1 MGLLN
6 NPSENKQ
13 ILSGNRK
20 GLLFSNIEA
29 VDNFF
34 TKNAHTNHSRRKLAF
49 LRRTFGIIQPAALP
63 YNKKLPLRT
72 FDGCHTA
79 RNGSFQFYISNTPI
93 ITIPAKVT
101 AMQA

>member
-29 VDNFF
+29 VDNF
-34 TKNAHTNHSRRKLAF
+34 LAF
-49 LRRTFGIIQPAALP
+49 
-63 YNKKLPLRT
+63 
-72 FDGCHTA
+72 
-79 RNGSFQFYISNTPI
+79 
-93 ITIPAKVT
+93 
-101 AMQA
+101 

>member
-34 TKNAHTNHSRRKLAF
+34 IKK
-49 LRRTFGIIQPAALP
+49 RTHQPQPEKTGFSSANFWDYSASGFTL
-63 YNKKLPLRT
+63 
-72 FDGCHTA
+72 
-79 RNGSFQFYISNTPI
+79 Q
-93 ITIPAKVT
+93 
-101 AMQA
+101 